1 MRVSNKKVDLALEK
15 LENLEDDIFSLRTEL
30 TRPDINSY
38 RSKKYYLYQAT
49 SDGVLLPGTY
59 GNLIKAFKTQK
70 EFIDYVNQIIE
81 EDKKYQEYLKSDEY
95 KKIKDEEEKQR
106 QREREECEKFYKE
119 ERQREREEYEEYKK
133 DYELQI
139 KTMFDD

>member
-15 LENLEDDIFSLRTEL
+15 LENLEDEVFSLRTEL
-30 TRPDINSY
+30 TRPDITSY

-49 SDGVLLPGTY
+49 SNGVLLPGTY
-59 GNLIKAFKTQK
+59 GALIEAFKTQK
-70 EFIDYVNQIIE
+70 EFIEYVNEILE
-81 EDKKYQEYLKSDEY
+81 EDKKHQEYLKSDEY
-95 KKIKDEEEKQR
+95 KKIKEQEEKQR
-106 QREREECEKFYKE
+106 QRDH
-119 ERQREREEYEEYKK
+119 EEYEEYKK